1 MSSTTSLPP
10 AVVVDANVVVSALI
24 GGRAQLVLASPLG
37 PTCIAASAV
46 ADEVLAHL
54 PAIAERRGLD
64 PTLVTAA
71 LAVIPIEWH
80 AAADYDHH
88 RAEAERLIAARDP
101 DDWPTVALALA
112 TGFPIW
118 TQDKDFSITGIEFP
132 HDGGARRRNSGP
144 ARERL
149 TPTA

>member
-1 MSSTTSLPP
+1 MSSTTSLPR
-10 AVVVDANVVVSALI
+10 AVVADANVVVSALI
-24 GGRAQLVLASPLG
+24 GGRARLVLASPLG

-54 PAIAERRGLD
+54 PGIAERRGLD

-80 AAADYDHH
+80 PADSYDHC
-88 RAEAERLIAARDP
+88 RADAERLIADRDP

-112 TGFPIW
+112 AGLPIW
-118 TQDKDFSITGIEFP
+118 SQDKDFSVTGIQIHTTGELL
-132 HDGGARRRNSGP
+132 DAIRAQEDNV
-144 ARERL
+144 
-149 TPTA
+149 